1 MGITTNNIMLL
12 TAILLMGSVLA
23 GKTGSRFGVP
33 SLLLFLGV
41 GMLAGI
47 DGFGIQFDSAETAR
61 FIGMISLSI
70 ILFTGGF
77 DTKFKDVRPI
87 LAQGLSLA
95 TAGVLITTAVTGIF
109 IYYLIL
115 SLVPDHALTLTEAM
129 LLAAIMSSTDS
140 ASVFSIFDSA
150 KTGLKQRLR
159 PILELE
165 SGSNDPMAYLLVIIL
180 LGIIEGSGHHE
191 STGDM
196 LLSSAMLLLVQ
207 LLSGTL
213 CGLAFGY
220 ASAWI
225 INRLKADN
233 EFFYP
238 ITMIS
243 CVFFTFTLTEMAGGN
258 SYLAVYIAGLVIGN
272 RPLTVRRTIATFFGG
287 FTWLVQIL
295 MFLSLGLLVNPHEL
309 LHVALP
315 GIAIALFIIVIGR
328 PLAVFTTLLPFRSLT
343 LRGRTYIAWVGL
355 RGAVPIIFA
364 TYAISSPDIVH
375 DRFMFNIVFF
385 VTILSLIIQGMTV
398 NRMARWLNL
407 DEPVREPAFAEVNLP
422 EEVSAT
428 MVEYELTREALT
440 SGDTLKEIQLP
451 KGTLAVMAKRKGRY
465 IVPKGDTPL
474 FPGDILLLVKS
485 PLRK

>member
-159 PILELE
+159 PIR
-165 SGSNDPMAYLLVIIL
+165 V
-180 LGIIEGSGHHE
+180 
-191 STGDM
+191 
-196 LLSSAMLLLVQ
+196 
-207 LLSGTL
+207 
-213 CGLAFGY
+213 
-220 ASAWI
+220 
-225 INRLKADN
+225 
-233 EFFYP
+233 
-238 ITMIS
+238 
-243 CVFFTFTLTEMAGGN
+243 
-258 SYLAVYIAGLVIGN
+258 
-272 RPLTVRRTIATFFGG
+272 
-287 FTWLVQIL
+287 
-295 MFLSLGLLVNPHEL
+295 
-309 LHVALP
+309 
-315 GIAIALFIIVIGR
+315 
-328 PLAVFTTLLPFRSLT
+328 
-343 LRGRTYIAWVGL
+343 
-355 RGAVPIIFA
+355 
-364 TYAISSPDIVH
+364 
-375 DRFMFNIVFF
+375 
-385 VTILSLIIQGMTV
+385 
-398 NRMARWLNL
+398 
-407 DEPVREPAFAEVNLP
+407 
-422 EEVSAT
+422 
-428 MVEYELTREALT
+428 
-440 SGDTLKEIQLP
+440 
-451 KGTLAVMAKRKGRY
+451 
-465 IVPKGDTPL
+465 
-474 FPGDILLLVKS
+474 
-485 PLRK
+485 